1 MENSGKTYSIRR
13 RRRLGDTVHLVAQPI
28 AGAIDKAL
36 GTNIKGCGA
45 CAKRREKLNNLFN
58 KDT

>member
-1 MENSGKTYSIRR
+1 MPLIMRKILINLRT
-13 RRRLGDTVHLVAQPI
+13 GDRVASVAQPI

-36 GTNIKGCGA
+36 GTNIKGCSA
-45 CAKRREKLNNLFN
+45 CARRREKLNNLFN